1 MEDRCICCGSVIP
14 EGRQV
19 CPNCLVA
26 RKKIP
31 TEKSAEQLIAE
42 FDSKIIKIKAEA
54 IQIKTP
60 CLICGEG
67 VPVFGFGYS
76 PKICEKCKS
85 AVMKVREQ
93 DG

>member
-1 MEDRCICCGSVIP
+1 MEDRCICCGEIIP
-14 EGRQV
+14 EGMMA

-42 FDSKIIKIKAEA
+42 FDSKITKAEA
-54 IQIKTP
+54 IQIETP

-76 PKICEKCKS
+76 LKICEKCKS
-85 AVMKVREQ
+85 AVMKVRAE
-93 DG
+93 DGK